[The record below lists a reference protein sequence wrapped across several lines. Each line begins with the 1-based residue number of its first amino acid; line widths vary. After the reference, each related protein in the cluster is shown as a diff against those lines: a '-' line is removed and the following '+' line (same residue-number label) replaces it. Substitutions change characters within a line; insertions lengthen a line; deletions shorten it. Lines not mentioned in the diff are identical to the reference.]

1 MKKYLIKN
9 QYLNKFY
16 IFVRYLIAK
25 IIFQT
30 NTNNKQKPGTDDFQW
45 KNYPIHTSLFSHP
58 LIIFLAVILVFCL
71 PILEISETIIDFIIG
86 IAN

>member
-1 MKKYLIKN
+1 MKKYWFRN

-16 IFVRYLIAK
+16 IFVGYLIGK

-30 NTNNKQKPGTDDFQW
+30 DTFYKQKPGTDDPQW

-58 LIIFLAVILVFCL
+58 LINLSAVVLAFCL